1 MKLEFEKI
9 ILRDFKEYRGKHVLP
24 LGPLGLGL
32 MFMRGTN
39 RVDPLGSNGA
49 GKSSIWDAFS
59 WAITGRT
66 TRGLR
71 GTDVRTWE
79 GKAHAAVSVTFY
91 ADDDGHV
98 IKRSTEKNGLWLDGK
113 LTSQEEIDRLLGLTV
128 VNLPHTLILGQKR
141 ELFFDLKPS
150 EKLEVLSETLNLDK
164 WDARTKRA
172 RDQAHDLEIVLDVAD
187 QQVKTLTQANK
198 QALETLEEQKAASS
212 AWSKERTASDDKR
225 QEEIDKLKKARERVV
240 NAMGTHDLAYDGA
253 ETELRA
259 IRRDILKRAEE
270 MQPIL
275 DRVSKYLGER
285 NATQMR
291 IDALNDIEDVCPTC
305 GQEIASKKEAKAH
318 AKKELK
324 VCADALEIANQRLLK
339 WKEKK
344 TELENVLHRMRD
356 DEKMF
361 GKRSDE
367 AKDKFDQHKAQIAEL
382 DQSIAVL
389 GAQNRSDEINPYAET
404 IKAYRKLIEEQNA
417 KLKDATETIDKTSR
431 AIERTKY
438 WVKGF
443 PLVKLYL
450 LQDVLE
456 ELQEVTQ
463 NILPDVGLDGWMV
476 EYDIER
482 ETKTGSVATGLNVRI
497 LKPGTSKA
505 VKWESWSG
513 GENQRLLIAG
523 ALALSEVLLRHAGI
537 ECDMIVLDE
546 PTRHMSKEGV
556 NNLVDHLVSMGRDR
570 QVFYCDHMAIESSRF
585 AHVITITKDAKGS
598 RIDVQ

>member
-1 MKLEFEKI
+1 
-9 ILRDFKEYRGKHVLP
+9 
-24 LGPLGLGL
+24 
-32 MFMRGTN
+32 
-39 RVDPLGSNGA
+39 
-49 GKSSIWDAFS
+49 
-59 WAITGRT
+59 
-66 TRGLR
+66 
-71 GTDVRTWE
+71 
-79 GKAHAAVSVTFY
+79 
-91 ADDDGHV
+91 
-98 IKRSTEKNGLWLDGK
+98 
-113 LTSQEEIDRLLGLTV
+113 
-128 VNLPHTLILGQKR
+128 
-141 ELFFDLKPS
+141 
-150 EKLEVLSETLNLDK
+150 
-164 WDARTKRA
+164 
-172 RDQAHDLEIVLDVAD
+172 
-187 QQVKTLTQANK
+187 
-198 QALETLEEQKAASS
+198 
-212 AWSKERTASDDKR
+212 
-225 QEEIDKLKKARERVV
+225 
-240 NAMGTHDLAYDGA
+240 
-253 ETELRA
+253 
-259 IRRDILKRAEE
+259 
-270 MQPIL
+270 
-275 DRVSKYLGER
+275 
-285 NATQMR
+285 
-291 IDALNDIEDVCPTC
+291 
-305 GQEIASKKEAKAH
+305 
-318 AKKELK
+318 
-324 VCADALEIANQRLLK
+324 
-339 WKEKK
+339 
-344 TELENVLHRMRD
+344 
-356 DEKMF
+356 
-361 GKRSDE
+361 
-367 AKDKFDQHKAQIAEL
+367 
-382 DQSIAVL
+382 
-389 GAQNRSDEINPYAET
+389 
-404 IKAYRKLIEEQNA
+404 LIEEQNA